1 MKALKNHSN
10 WIYWLKQSY
19 VSIVLIL
26 IYIPLIFLVILS
38 FAGHSEKGNIA
49 NNFLEMSGDNYIDI
63 VNNNSFWNSL
73 LNSTLIALVVVP
85 ISLFI
90 SIFTAIG
97 IWTSKQSVSKYF
109 VSCAKTALAIPD
121 IICGISL
128 LLLFSSFIFSIG
140 MNFGYLTIILSHIS
154 FAVPY
159 GIVSIYPNLN
169 KIKKNLMWAS
179 YDLGYS
185 KLATYMKVI
194 LPSIKFSILSA
205 SILLTIMSFDDFV
218 ITTLVRGN
226 VDTIGTAIYNSRKGI
241 KAWIVTFGAI
251 IVLIII
257 FSTIVISIRSIKK
270 EKNEKNKNK

>member
-1 MKALKNHSN
+1 MKALRNKSN

-26 IYIPLIFLVILS
+26 IYIPLIFLVLLS
-38 FAGHSEKGNIA
+38 FAGQSEKGNIA
-49 NNFLEMSGDNYIDI
+49 NNFLDMSGDNYIQI
-63 VNNNSFWNSL
+63 VKDNSFWNAL

-90 SIFTAIG
+90 SVFTAIG
-97 IWTSKQSVSKYF
+97 IWTSKQSSEKYF
-109 VSCAKTALAIPD
+109 VSCAKTALAVPD

-128 LLLFSSFIFSIG
+128 LLLFSSFIFAIG

-159 GIVSIYPNLN
+159 GIISIYPNLN

-185 KLATYMKVI
+185 KWATYMKVI

-205 SILLTIMSFDDFV
+205 AILLTIMSFDDFV

-251 IVLIII
+251 IVLVII
-257 FSTIVISIRSIKK
+257 FATIVISIRSIKK